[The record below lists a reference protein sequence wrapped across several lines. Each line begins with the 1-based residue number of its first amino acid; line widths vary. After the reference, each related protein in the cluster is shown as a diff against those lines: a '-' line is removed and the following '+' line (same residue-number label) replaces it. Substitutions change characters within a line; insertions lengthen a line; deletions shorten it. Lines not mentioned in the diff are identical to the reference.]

1 MRRGAGARRGAAAAA
16 AAEGGGAGGGCVRLE
31 GGAAA
36 GELIYDIPQHQRG
49 ERIPT
54 EEAALEI
61 LRDVA
66 YPQGCL
72 AASSVVFPQAFTLDP
87 DAGVTVEANFSQ
99 PGGDAGIVRV
109 DLIASGYQR
118 PISLA
123 EQAALGLT
131 DGEAYQAEYAALNA
145 ESQRVRL
152 KARGQGRGRPGLQ
165 LAFEEGAE
173 ASIKE
178 MLQAPQ
184 GPKAVRDVAPD
195 VTLARFTED
204 RDAKGH
210 IDAPFGGSRG
220 KWTLEV
226 DTPGPKCP
234 EIQGWAITLC
244 PRAAAG
250 GAAAEEPAVAAPAAP
265 VPVVL
270 PWFNPGTWVNQPW
283 FTAPQG
289 GSQVQLAQPMPWVSR
304 LFPAAESQLAAAA
317 TAEEEAAAEVRAQ
330 ATTGGWPEVDFVGP
344 DFSTKV
350 WLSPERQKM
359 FTAVPE
365 WLSEY
370 WRLVANFNT
379 ANLLVQGSEK
389 WRDAA
394 KSAGQQAVDDVK
406 EHIKAPVVHA
416 AQDGEEGAKDP

>member
-1 MRRGAGARRGAAAAA
+1 VGSGDV
-16 AAEGGGAGGGCVRLE
+16 EE

-36 GELIYDIPQHQRG
+36 GEVIYDISQHQRG
-49 ERIPT
+49 ESIPT

-72 AASSVVFPQAFTLDP
+72 AASSVVFPEAFTLDP

-123 EQAALGLT
+123 DQAALGLS

-145 ESQRVRL
+145 ESRRVRL
-152 KARGQGRGRPGLQ
+152 KARGQLRGRPGLQ
-165 LAFEEGAE
+165 LAFEDGAE
-173 ASIKE
+173 DSIKE
-178 MLQAPQ
+178 MLQAPK
-184 GPKAVRDVAPD
+184 GPKAVREVTSDVA
-195 VTLARFTED
+195 LARLTQD
-204 RDAKGH
+204 RNAKGH
-210 IDAPFGGSRG
+210 VDAPHGGSRG

-226 DTPGPKCP
+226 DTPGAKCP

-244 PRAAAG
+244 PRAVG
-250 GAAAEEPAVAAPAAP
+250 DSVTAEPSATAPNTP

-289 GSQVQLAQPMPWVSR
+289 ASPVQLTQPMPWVSR

-317 TAEEEAAAEVRAQ
+317 AAEEQAAAEVTAQ
-330 ATTGGWPEVDFVGP
+330 ATTGAWPEVDFVGP

-370 WRLVANFNT
+370 WRLVTNFNT
-379 ANLLVQGSEK
+379 ANILVQGSEK

-394 KSAGQQAVDDVK
+394 QSAGKKAVEDVK
-406 EHIKAPVVHA
+406 EHIKAPVVEV
-416 AQDGEEGAKDP
+416 AQDGEEGAKGA